1 MSIQSA
7 SNEANDSNS
16 RRLSPINDA
25 KRLFNNDNE
34 SGENRTRV
42 VATRRFVPQTT
53 DLPTNV
59 STTKSLSDIPS
70 TTTVQANTVST
81 TEASTTTPVKVRPVL
96 PRDDSKL
103 FKIYRSFKSLSTFT
117 FLPIPVIPLDDDT
130 EKRKNV
136 SLQPLSEL
144 EIKSDFA
151 LQKSLQRTTLRTETY
166 TERPNFGKVS

>member
-34 SGENRTRV
+34 SSENRTRV

-103 FKIYRSFKSLSTFT
+103 FKIYKSF
-117 FLPIPVIPLDDDT
+117 
-130 EKRKNV
+130 
-136 SLQPLSEL
+136 
-144 EIKSDFA
+144 
-151 LQKSLQRTTLRTETY
+151 
-166 TERPNFGKVS
+166 